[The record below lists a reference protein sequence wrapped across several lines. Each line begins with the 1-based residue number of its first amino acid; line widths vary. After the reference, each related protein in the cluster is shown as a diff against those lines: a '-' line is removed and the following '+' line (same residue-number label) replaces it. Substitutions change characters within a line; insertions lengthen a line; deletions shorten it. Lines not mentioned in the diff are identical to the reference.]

1 MALKIEAEKMKAF
14 KTRVDNLLIELDGS
28 EAALGRMGDDR
39 LRRAQ
44 LGAPELGEA
53 LPYETQTQHTDH
65 QQHGGATWPG
75 MSGNN

>member
-1 MALKIEAEKMKAF
+1 VADAGSGAASPDTGQSFDSLYAVNPQMALKIEAEKMRAF

-28 EAALGRMGDDR
+28 EAAPGKMGDDR

-53 LPYETQTQHTDH
+53 
-65 QQHGGATWPG
+65 
-75 MSGNN
+75 